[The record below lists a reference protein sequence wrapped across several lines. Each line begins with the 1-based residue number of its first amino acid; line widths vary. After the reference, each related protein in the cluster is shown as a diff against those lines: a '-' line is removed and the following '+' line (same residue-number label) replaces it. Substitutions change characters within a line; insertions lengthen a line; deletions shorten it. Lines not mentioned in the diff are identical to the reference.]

1 MGVGMDNRVTVS
13 PYHIIEGGAPP
24 SCRSCATVGEPDP
37 TLILGTRDRRPVVC
51 GSRMVANFLVWS
63 VALYWGGQSAS
74 LRGAL
79 SPVAIFWYLK
89 PHEDMSVAIR
99 TGCW

>member
-13 PYHIIEGGAPP
+13 ADYIIEGGAPP

-37 TLILGTRDRRPVVC
+37 ALILGAHNRRPVVC
-51 GSRMVANFLVWS
+51 GSRMVADFLAWS
-63 VALYWGGQSAS
+63 VALYRGGESAS

-79 SPVAIFWYLK
+79 NPVAIFWYVK
-89 PHEDMSVAIR
+89 PPEDISVAIR